1 MEYGVMVAQ
10 RILVPLIPVRIRIF
24 QRLKNTSNMKTLKDI
39 FFEPYREAT
48 AKDYLIASMPI
59 TVPLMGILAL
69 MVDEIVGYI
78 IAVALLLGVA
88 YLIRDLK

>member
-1 MEYGVMVAQ
+1 
-10 RILVPLIPVRIRIF
+10 
-24 QRLKNTSNMKTLKDI
+24 MKTLKDI